1 MFEINIQDH
10 FSAAHHLE
18 HYHGKCEEQHGH
30 NWIVEVYVKG
40 EELDKAGML
49 LDFKDMKAAL
59 AEVLEDMD
67 HVDLN
72 KLDAFKEMNPSSE
85 NIARAVY
92 DEMSGRINSDRC
104 KVSKVAVHETPGSVA
119 VYYK

>member
-1 MFEINIQDH
+1 MYEISVQDH

-18 HYHGKCEEQHGH
+18 HYRGKCEEQHGH
-30 NWIVEVYVKG
+30 NWVVEVFVKG

-49 LDFKDMKAAL
+49 VDFKDLKSAL
-59 AEVLEDMD
+59 AEVLEEMD

-72 KLDAFKEMNPSSE
+72 ELDAYKELNPSSE
-85 NIARAVY
+85 HIALVVY
-92 DEMSGRINSDRC
+92 DEMSGRINSNRC
-104 KVSKVAVHETPGSVA
+104 KVSRVAVHETPGSIA